1 MPLKT
6 TILSPVQ
13 DVSSKIVPSNKMK
26 KKKRKNKKSF
36 CVLFHHRLPLFT
48 KTKSKTI
55 SKKMETNIYY
65 HSECDFQLQ
74 NEDSI
79 SEWLKHAI
87 RLEKKALGEINYIF
101 CDDEYLLKK
110 NQDFLNHDTL
120 TDIITFDYSEE
131 NKLSADIFISIERVK
146 ENALIFAV
154 PFEKELKRVIIH
166 GILHLIGY
174 KDKSEEETK
183 TMRSKENFYLA
194 ITI

>member
-1 MPLKT
+1 
-6 TILSPVQ
+6 
-13 DVSSKIVPSNKMK
+13 
-26 KKKRKNKKSF
+26 
-36 CVLFHHRLPLFT
+36 
-48 KTKSKTI
+48 
-55 SKKMETNIYY
+55 METNIYF

-194 ITI
+194 III

>member
-1 MPLKT
+1 
-6 TILSPVQ
+6 
-13 DVSSKIVPSNKMK
+13 
-26 KKKRKNKKSF
+26 
-36 CVLFHHRLPLFT
+36 
-48 KTKSKTI
+48 
-55 SKKMETNIYY
+55 METNIYY

-74 NEDSI
+74 NEASI
-79 SEWLKHAI
+79 SEWLKNAI

>member
-1 MPLKT
+1 
-6 TILSPVQ
+6 
-13 DVSSKIVPSNKMK
+13 
-26 KKKRKNKKSF
+26 
-36 CVLFHHRLPLFT
+36 
-48 KTKSKTI
+48 
-55 SKKMETNIYY
+55 METNIYY

-174 KDKSEEETK
+174 KDKSEVEAK

>member
-1 MPLKT
+1 
-6 TILSPVQ
+6 
-13 DVSSKIVPSNKMK
+13 
-26 KKKRKNKKSF
+26 
-36 CVLFHHRLPLFT
+36 
-48 KTKSKTI
+48 
-55 SKKMETNIYY
+55 METNIYY

-131 NKLSADIFISIERVK
+131 NKLSADIFISLERVK

>member
-1 MPLKT
+1 
-6 TILSPVQ
+6 
-13 DVSSKIVPSNKMK
+13 
-26 KKKRKNKKSF
+26 
-36 CVLFHHRLPLFT
+36 
-48 KTKSKTI
+48 
-55 SKKMETNIYY
+55 METNIYY

-194 ITI
+194 III